1 MKKNKKTEIITF
13 RTSEDNREFL
23 NDILD
28 ENSDFLNES
37 MLMDA
42 ILEHYLQSGIVIMI
56 VKEIK
61 RSKEEKKNKK

>member
-37 MLMDA
+37 MLMNA